1 MAKHWRSVAKQF
13 PTNIYNLRTNT
24 VKQALKQ
31 QLDRSA
37 NIGQGNPRMMQIH
50 GI

>member
-13 PTNIYNLRTNT
+13 STNIYNLRINT

-31 QLDRSA
+31 SPAEL
-37 NIGQGNPRMMQIH
+37 H
-50 GI
+50 

>member
-31 QLDRSA
+31 QLDKRTKK
-37 NIGQGNPRMMQIH
+37 GQH
-50 GI
+50 